1 MKIISAPRE
10 PFVYAKF
17 AHNAVMEVR
26 MKLGMSRITLNYL
39 PIANYLAPALIIDFY
54 NSKNKLYTVRYN
66 LPTDTID
73 RTERRVSLL
82 LYLIRKK
89 LNHPEKPV
97 AA

>member
-10 PFVYAKF
+10 PLVYANF
-17 AHNAVMEVR
+17 AYNAVMEVR
-26 MKLGMSRITLNYL
+26 MKLGMSHITLNYL
-39 PIANYLAPALIIDFY
+39 PIANCLAPALIIDFY

-66 LPTDTID
+66 LPADTTD

-82 LYLIRKK
+82 LYFIRKK
-89 LNHPEKPV
+89 LNHSEKTF